1 MAAFSQFSS
10 DLDAETKA
18 SLDRWARMMELLK
31 QWVYS
36 PVPVEKQICSIYAW
50 TKGYLDSLPIE
61 KVKKF
66 EEDLYTAL
74 DEEKNI
80 LKSISK
86 EKTLIDETEQKLVS
100 LIEKVT
106 NMYK

>member
-1 MAAFSQFSS
+1 
-10 DLDAETKA
+10 
-18 SLDRWARMMELLK
+18 
-31 QWVYS
+31 
-36 PVPVEKQICSIYAW
+36 
-50 TKGYLDSLPIE
+50 
-61 KVKKF
+61 
-66 EEDLYTAL
+66 L

>member
-1 MAAFSQFSS
+1 
-10 DLDAETKA
+10 
-18 SLDRWARMMELLK
+18 
-31 QWVYS
+31 
-36 PVPVEKQICSIYAW
+36 
-50 TKGYLDSLPIE
+50 LPIE

>member
-1 MAAFSQFSS
+1 
-10 DLDAETKA
+10 
-18 SLDRWARMMELLK
+18 
-31 QWVYS
+31 
-36 PVPVEKQICSIYAW
+36 
-50 TKGYLDSLPIE
+50 LPIE

-66 EEDLYTAL
+66 EEDLYTTL